1 MMKKLLLIL
10 VLLATIC
17 LVYSQDYDLIV
28 KSNGDSIACHIDSI
42 TDTYIYSEM
51 KSKNYWKNT
60 HINKY
65 EKIN

>member
-1 MMKKLLLIL
+1 M
-10 VLLATIC
+10 
-17 LVYSQDYDLIV
+17 YSLYGDLENLRDLIREARNQG
-28 KSNGDSIACHIDSI
+28 NGDSIDCNVDSI

-51 KSKNYWKNT
+51 KSKNYWKHT